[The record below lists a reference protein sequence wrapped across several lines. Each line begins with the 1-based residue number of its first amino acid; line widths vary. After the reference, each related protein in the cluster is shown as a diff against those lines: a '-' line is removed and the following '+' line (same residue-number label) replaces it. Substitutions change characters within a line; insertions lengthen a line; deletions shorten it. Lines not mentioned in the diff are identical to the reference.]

1 MLTFCARCPA
11 LVERLLASGS
21 ARLDHLPGALLWLQ
35 EGPRLRPLL
44 DGPGWSRTTARRFEG
59 RRVERSGETAC
70 NDLHSTPQQDAPN
83 CRNRRR
89 ACTRSRTRTSTSG
102 G

>member
-21 ARLDHLPGALLWLQ
+21 ARLEHLPGALRWLQ

-44 DGPGWSRTTARRFEG
+44 DGPGWSRTTARRFE
-59 RRVERSGETAC
+59 VCRSNPLSYGASLGTVAGAV
-70 NDLHSTPQQDAPN
+70 DP
-83 CRNRRR
+83 
-89 ACTRSRTRTSTSG
+89 
-102 G
+102 